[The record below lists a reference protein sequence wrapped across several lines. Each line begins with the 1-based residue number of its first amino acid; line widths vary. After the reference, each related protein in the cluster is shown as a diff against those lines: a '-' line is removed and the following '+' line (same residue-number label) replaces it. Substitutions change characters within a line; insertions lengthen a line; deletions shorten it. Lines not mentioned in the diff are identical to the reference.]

1 MKKIHSQLLLLE
13 KDITVHAVGLKQ
25 ISVLTIR
32 YKN

>member
-25 ISVLTIR
+25 ITDFTIR
-32 YKN
+32 NKN